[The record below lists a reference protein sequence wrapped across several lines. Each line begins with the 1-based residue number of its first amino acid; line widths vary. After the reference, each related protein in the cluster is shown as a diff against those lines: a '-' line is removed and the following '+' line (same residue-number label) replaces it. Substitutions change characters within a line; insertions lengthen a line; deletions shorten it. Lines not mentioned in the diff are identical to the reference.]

1 MSTARGAIVVFAK
14 APRPGFVK
22 TRMSPPFSAEQAARL
37 YGNLLDDVLAATA
50 EFAQQLALDPI
61 LTVYPADARR
71 ELANRCPPAFRVI
84 SQHGRDLGAR
94 MSWAARQA
102 AAGGAESILL
112 RGSDSPVLG
121 GDIVGELLEH
131 LADADIVI
139 CPDRDG
145 GYSLIGMRRPVAGL
159 FDHPMSTRSVLDD
172 TLANVSALGLRAKVT
187 APSFDLDTA
196 ADLAELAACRERGD
210 ASLCPRTI
218 HYLDEIG
225 AWGMCG
231 ERGAEPED
239 SPAR

>member
-37 YGNLLDDVLAATA
+37 YQNLLDDVLAATA

-71 ELANRCPPAFRVI
+71 ELANLCPPVFRVI
-84 SQHGRDLGAR
+84 SQHGRDLGER

-172 TLANVSALGLRAKVT
+172 TLANVSALGLRAKVM

-225 AWGMCG
+225 AWEMCG
-231 ERGAEPED
+231 ARGAEPED